1 MRTII
6 TLALAALPLA
16 AQSHGLRAGVSRADI
31 TPDAPMWMSGYAAR
45 AHPSTG
51 VLQRLWAKALAI
63 EDAKGSRVV
72 IVTTDLI
79 GLPRSITD
87 AASARLIQER
97 GLERSRILFNSSHTH
112 TGPLVSGNL
121 LTMFDLTAAERA
133 QVDAYGRGLT
143 GKLVQVAASAIADL
157 APASIDYGF
166 GEAGFAI
173 NRRQFTQTGVK
184 IGVNPQGPV
193 DRTVPVLRVRSA
205 DGKLRAV
212 LAAYA
217 CHNTTLTAEFY
228 QLSGDYAGFAQNAIE
243 SAHPGAT
250 AMFMMLCGG
259 DQNPEPRSSI
269 DLAER
274 HGNALAKEVDRVM
287 GGPMTP
293 LAGPVRTAFENTEL
307 AFAMHT
313 RDDFEK
319 QLGRKI
325 PAEVRR
331 ARMMLKAYDD
341 RRAVRTTPYPVQAV
355 RFGKGLTLLALGG
368 EVVIDYNLRAKR
380 EYKGPLV
387 VAGYSNDVLCYIP
400 SKRVLKEGGYEA
412 VDSMIYYGQP
422 GPFAEDVEDRVFSA
436 IARVMKRV
444 GAKPAR

>member
-45 AHPSTG
+45 THPSTG

-63 EDAKGSRVV
+63 EDARGSRVV

-133 QVDAYGRGLT
+133 QVDEYGRALT
-143 GKLVQVAASAIADL
+143 SKLVQVAASAIADL

-173 NRRQFTQTGVK
+173 NRRQFSQTGVK

-205 DGKLRAV
+205 DGKLRTV

-287 GGPMTP
+287 GGPLTP
-293 LAGPVRTAFENTEL
+293 LAGPVRTAFENTEI

-313 RDDFEK
+313 REDFEK
-319 QLGRKI
+319 QLGSKI

-436 IARVMKRV
+436 IGRVMKRV